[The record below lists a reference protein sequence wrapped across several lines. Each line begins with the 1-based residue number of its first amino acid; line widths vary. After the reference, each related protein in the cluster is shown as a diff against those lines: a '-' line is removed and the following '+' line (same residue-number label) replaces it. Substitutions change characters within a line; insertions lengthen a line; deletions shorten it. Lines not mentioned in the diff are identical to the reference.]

1 MAPFYSEDG
10 WAKPTRFRLEGEWDF
25 LIPGQPPTRFVYELS
40 IGHDEAEEI
49 EDPVVGH
56 EALVYYPKGRRRR
69 IFERRGP
76 GSPIYVGGEL
86 GITRGDDRL
95 KAVRP
100 DSSVIATLSLFNVP
114 LAKRIAG
121 RMKAFLRTTNIV
133 PYGFPRT
140 WSPSSKAV
148 IRMLEQDSS
157 VRAWVEERMKC
168 SDLGIRD
175 MSIREDVFVEK
186 SVLFG
191 HYGLNMRV
199 LLEEESRGTQ
209 RLFHLFPQIIP
220 ALKEAGLAILD
231 EIDGDL
237 HVDIVSE
244 ILGWFRSQDSNPH
257 DAQLLVTS
265 HHVGLLDDL
274 EKEEVFIVEKDD
286 TGATRIHGA
295 QDVKRLRRDVR
306 LYPKYRAGV
315 LGGIPRIG

>member
-1 MAPFYSEDG
+1 
-10 WAKPTRFRLEGEWDF
+10 
-25 LIPGQPPTRFVYELS
+25 
-40 IGHDEAEEI
+40 
-49 EDPVVGH
+49 
-56 EALVYYPKGRRRR
+56 
-69 IFERRGP
+69 
-76 GSPIYVGGEL
+76 
-86 GITRGDDRL
+86 
-95 KAVRP
+95 
-100 DSSVIATLSLFNVP
+100 
-114 LAKRIAG
+114 
-121 RMKAFLRTTNIV
+121 
-133 PYGFPRT
+133 
-140 WSPSSKAV
+140 
-148 IRMLEQDSS
+148 
-157 VRAWVEERMKC
+157 MKC